1 MEKMIKII
9 KHGHVQYRMTCEFCD
24 CLFSFED
31 SDIKFSGNQ
40 RDWIEYIE
48 CPECG
53 HEIDIVNRA
62 FYKFKESKD

>member
-1 MEKMIKII
+1 MQYYGLSDIGKKRAENQDKIYI
-9 KHGHVQYRMTCEFCD
+9 PD
-24 CLFSFED
+24 ED